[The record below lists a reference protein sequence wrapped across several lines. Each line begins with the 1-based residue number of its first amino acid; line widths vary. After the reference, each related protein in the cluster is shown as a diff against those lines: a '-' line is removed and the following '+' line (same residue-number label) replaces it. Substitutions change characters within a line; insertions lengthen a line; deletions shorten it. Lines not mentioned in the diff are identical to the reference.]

1 MRLELVCALLVIA
14 AVSIATSAEDIGSR
28 NDVDDERSV
37 RDALVRDDG
46 ESALGDDDGRSVRDD
61 NRHCQACY
69 HCRRHKPHHLCR
81 HLCHRC

>member
-14 AVSIATSAEDIGSR
+14 AVSIATSAEDIGSQK
-28 NDVDDERSV
+28 DVDDERSV
-37 RDALVRDDG
+37 RDALVSDDG

-61 NRHCQACY
+61 NRHCHACH
-69 HCRRHKPHHLCR
+69 HCRRHKPHRLCR

>member
-1 MRLELVCALLVIA
+1 MYQNVSGKSIENQELILRIFF
-14 AVSIATSAEDIGSR
+14 AV

-37 RDALVRDDG
+37 RDALGSDDG

-61 NRHCQACY
+61 NRHCHACY
-69 HCRRHKPHHLCR
+69 HCHRHKPHRLCR